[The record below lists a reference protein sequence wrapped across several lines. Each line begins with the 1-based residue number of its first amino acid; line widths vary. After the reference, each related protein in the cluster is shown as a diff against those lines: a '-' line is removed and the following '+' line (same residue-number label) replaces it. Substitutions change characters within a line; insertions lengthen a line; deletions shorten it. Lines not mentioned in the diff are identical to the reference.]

1 MTSVDLLSVD
11 KTLCI
16 HCGSCAVVCPR
27 GLIRLEQG
35 WPVSAQEDL
44 CIACGHCVAVCPVAA
59 LDNRRTPLFA
69 QSGLSTVAIDDET
82 IRSVLRSRRSIRS
95 FKNKPV
101 ERQKLLQLMDI
112 ARFAPSGG
120 NSQGI
125 SYIVIEDRQVLQ
137 QLTEHAIQWMENQSA
152 AATAA
157 APVYRQYVAMYRQQG
172 KDSVLRNAPCLIVA
186 TAAASFARGRENSLL
201 SLAYVELYSP
211 SLKLGSCWA
220 GLLEGAAFAGYEPV
234 LNLLAIPAEKQLT
247 GLLMVGHPECRFH
260 RLPDRLPLDI
270 SFRNK

>member
-1 MTSVDLLSVD
+1 MDLLSVD

-27 GLIRLEQG
+27 GLIRLAQG
-35 WPVSAQEDL
+35 WPVSAQEDR
-44 CIACGHCVAVCPVAA
+44 CIAAAIVLPFARCGAGQSPDA
-59 LDNRRTPLFA
+59 LFA
-69 QSGLSTVAIDDET
+69 QSGLSTVGHDDET
-82 IRSVLRSRRSIRS
+82 MRSVLRSRRSIRS

-137 QLTEHAIQWMENQSA
+137 QLTEHAIQWMENQIA